1 MKPSKANPPSAS
13 AIPLAGTQANPPAEE
28 SAEVPTTHLKSVTDR
43 HVRAEKLRKLARR
56 DPLTRELVE
65 AVSAGE
71 QAAADLVT
79 AKATI
84 ASLETQLAASQAR
97 VTELE
102 AQLSGKEK

>member
-1 MKPSKANPPSAS
+1 MTPPSSDSPAPDATPEGVADS
-13 AIPLAGTQANPPAEE
+13 AAHVRQ
-28 SAEVPTTHLKSVTDR
+28 VTDR
-43 HVRAEKLRKLARR
+43 HIRNEKLKKLARR

-65 AVSAGE
+65 QVSAGE

-84 ASLETQLAASQAR
+84 ASLETQLAAAQAR

-102 AQLSGKEK
+102 TQLSGKKK